1 MTRMAFAR
9 NGRIRTR
16 RSPRQP
22 SSQGKAQRVNEDD
35 ESKEQFDVD
44 ENVLYAEV

>member
-1 MTRMAFAR
+1 MSRMAFAR

-22 SSQGKAQRVNEDD
+22 SKARPKERVNEDD